1 MGNGNRGRPAGGSQA
16 PRTPQEERIMRDRS
30 PPGERLMRSSR
41 RRRSRSPRTPLG
53 ARGKGVPAWC
63 GGAGPL
69 VQAPAPKWGY
79 GKGNDPRGMWLG
91 GRRGSVPSRGSVSHD
106 ADQDI
111 PRGSSDIP
119 RSSLEADE
127 VKRQSADDDT
137 PLWILDL
144 QDEMAGN
151 VMEENDFEEDRCA
164 LASCAPRLL
173 TAGGYNRH
181 HYEGEVR
188 MHVRACVCALRM
200 CVCIMRIW

>member
-1 MGNGNRGRPAGGSQA
+1 MANGNRGRPAGGSQA

-53 ARGKGVPAWC
+53 ARGKGK
-63 GGAGPL
+63 GTL

-91 GRRGSVPSRGSVSHD
+91 GRRGSVPSRGSVGND

-144 QDEMAGN
+144 KDEMAG
-151 VMEENDFEEDRCA
+151 VVVEENDFEEDRCE
-164 LASCAPRLL
+164 LPSCAPRLL

-188 MHVRACVCALRM
+188 MHVRACVYA
-200 CVCIMRIW
+200 